1 MSPFFANF
9 GREPR
14 LTVGGE
20 DYLPTAAVQLT
31 KDLGSLHEQLRSDIQ
46 FLNHRMALQANATR
60 IEGPILKEGDK
71 STCGAETSRLNAKAA
86 NWISET
92 WTFSDQS
99 NQRTS

>member
-14 LTVGGE
+14 LTVGRE

-31 KDLGSLHEQLRSDIQ
+31 KDLRSLHEQLRSDIQ

-86 NWISET
+86 N
-92 WTFSDQS
+92 
-99 NQRTS
+99 